1 MAGAAGALS
10 GSAPSAARILP
21 EEVVVWE
28 ILVRLPARELLRCR
42 AACQSWRR
50 RTSAVDFL
58 LAHHQHQPSLPL
70 VAFSAK
76 DCNEQGYFDKV
87 VDAFDHRLVPAERR
101 RPVLGFRDRRDGRVV
116 LHASCHGLILLSV
129 STRRFQISNPA
140 TGQWASLPALVGA
153 HVAGMYPSGEEYRI
167 LYWKQRF
174 KGDSPVY
181 HVLTVGSSEEPRC
194 IGLPIAS
201 APLNQLFLEG
211 MNPSSSHPPVLL
223 HSCLHSLQGRKR
235 SSMVVFDTVGESFRP
250 MRSPFFDDD
259 WDPYLHEIDGTLRIS
274 CLNSVVLKIW
284 VLLDYDK
291 EVWSLRYHVKVP
303 RVGRLYGSFDSS
315 SSYTVVSE
323 KGDMLLFLFNRM
335 FHCDSEGKGLGEF
348 KWESCDPCNAKHL
361 FKESLIR
368 HVFFPR
374 RGSWETPYFL
384 LGLLGT
390 VLILGNLVS
399 LLM

>member
-1 MAGAAGALS
+1 MAGAAGACS
-10 GSAPSAARILP
+10 VSAPSAARILP

-50 RTSAVDFL
+50 LTSAADFL

-70 VAFSAK
+70 VSFSAK
-76 DCNEQGYFDKV
+76 DRDEQGYFDKV

-129 STRRFQISNPA
+129 SARRFQISNPA
-140 TGQWASLPALVGA
+140 TVQWASLPALVGA

-181 HVLTVGSSEEPRC
+181 YVLTVGSSEEPRC

-201 APLNQLFLEG
+201 ACLNQLFLEG

-223 HSCLHSLQGRKR
+223 HSRLHSLQGRKR
-235 SSMVVFDTVGESFRP
+235 SSLVVFDTAG
-250 MRSPFFDDD
+250 D
-259 WDPYLHEIDGTLRIS
+259 

-303 RVGRLYGSFDSS
+303 RAGRLYGSFDSS

-335 FHCDSEGKGLGEF
+335 FHCDSRGKGLGEF
-348 KWESCDPCNAKHL
+348 KWESWK
-361 FKESLIR
+361 KESLTQVTEAIR
-368 HVFFPR
+368 TCKYFKLCHQPFF
-374 RGSWETPYFL
+374 SSSE
-384 LGLLGT
+384 
-390 VLILGNLVS
+390 
-399 LLM
+399 